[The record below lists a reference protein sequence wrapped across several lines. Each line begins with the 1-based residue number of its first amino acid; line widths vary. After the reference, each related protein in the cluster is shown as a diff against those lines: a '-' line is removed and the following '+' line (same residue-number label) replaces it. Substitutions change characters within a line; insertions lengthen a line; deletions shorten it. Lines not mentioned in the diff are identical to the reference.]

1 MGACKVGVWVH
12 VERVHK
18 CTGLGEKKTKVK
30 KTTKKKEAKSRLTGS
45 NPHKNTNFY
54 WSCMCCVCGFS
65 EGRQGGTW
73 GRRLWG
79 WHQAGVCQDLVMAQV
94 FQLLGI
100 RVCNE
105 EHGLEGV
112 EGRGQST

>member
-1 MGACKVGVWVH
+1 
-12 VERVHK
+12 
-18 CTGLGEKKTKVK
+18 
-30 KTTKKKEAKSRLTGS
+30 
-45 NPHKNTNFY
+45 
-54 WSCMCCVCGFS
+54 
-65 EGRQGGTW
+65 
-73 GRRLWG
+73 
-79 WHQAGVCQDLVMAQV
+79 MAQV